1 MSAQAGHG
9 ASVHIEA
16 CGKTFADGTRALEP
30 ATLDIAR
37 GETLVLLGPSGCGKT
52 TMLRIIAG
60 LEVPDA
66 GGRVLFDGKDMTA
79 VPIERRNVGMVFQS
93 YALFPNMTV
102 SDNIGYGLKI
112 RGIPA
117 KERAARV
124 AELVALTN
132 ISGLENRRID
142 QLSGGQRQRVALARA
157 VAIRPGILLLDEPL
171 TALDAALRDRLRG
184 ELNRLLRALGI
195 TTIYV
200 THDQSEA
207 MELGDRVVVMQK
219 GAIAQIGTPRE
230 IYFTPRSRFV
240 AEFIGAANIV
250 EAAIEDGH
258 LVLPGGRQP
267 IHGDMDM
274 PAAVAMI
281 RPETIRVT
289 AAGSAPLSGII
300 DSVSFIGDRQR
311 LVVSGA
317 SNRLLTVD
325 APNTVQVKA
334 RRTDRIV
341 DFAGRRPPVAARE
354 LRRSMSPKPV
364 HIAQISDLHIK
375 PPGSLAYGKV
385 DTAKALERCVAAL
398 NEFDPAPD
406 FVVISGDLADTPTA
420 EEYQYLKR
428 LLAPLKLP
436 FAGIPGNHDSRELM
450 RAAFPSASYAFVS
463 GPLNQK
469 IEVAGLDLLLLDSSV
484 HRKPHGELDGPTL
497 QWLDGMLASS
507 PDRPAL
513 LFLHHPPF
521 KAGIWHMDRQN
532 LLNASDLAPIV
543 RRHPRVQLIATGH
556 VHRATLTMFAG
567 VPTTICPAPNHAV
580 DLDLAE
586 LRQPSFKVEPPAFH
600 LHTWFPGE
608 GYGNVV
614 THQVP
619 IGTFDG
625 PHPFFAADGKLL

>member
-1 MSAQAGHG
+1 MTVQAGHG
-9 ASVHIEA
+9 VSVRIVS

-60 LEVPDA
+60 LELPDA
-66 GGRVLFDGKDMTA
+66 GGRVLFDGKDMTP

-93 YALFPNMTV
+93 YALFPNMSV
-102 SDNIGYGLKI
+102 SGNIGYGLKI
-112 RGIPA
+112 RGVRD

-219 GAIAQIGTPRE
+219 GTIAQIGTPRE
-230 IYFTPRSRFV
+230 IYFTPKSRFV

-250 EAAIEDGH
+250 EAAVENGH

-267 IHGDMDM
+267 VRDVASM

-281 RPETIRVT
+281 RPETIRVVE
-289 AAGSAPLSGII
+289 AGSAPLSGVV

-317 SNRLLTVD
+317 SDKSLTVD
-325 APNTVQVKA
+325 APNTVQ
-334 RRTDRIV
+334 
-341 DFAGRRPPVAARE
+341 
-354 LRRSMSPKPV
+354 
-364 HIAQISDLHIK
+364 
-375 PPGSLAYGKV
+375 
-385 DTAKALERCVAAL
+385 AKAGDQIGLSIS
-398 NEFDPAPD
+398 PD
-406 FVVISGDLADTPTA
+406 VV
-420 EEYQYLKR
+420 R
-428 LLAPLKLP
+428 LL
-436 FAGIPGNHDSRELM
+436 
-450 RAAFPSASYAFVS
+450 
-463 GPLNQK
+463 
-469 IEVAGLDLLLLDSSV
+469 
-484 HRKPHGELDGPTL
+484 
-497 QWLDGMLASS
+497 
-507 PDRPAL
+507 
-513 LFLHHPPF
+513 PPE
-521 KAGIWHMDRQN
+521 N
-532 LLNASDLAPIV
+532 
-543 RRHPRVQLIATGH
+543 
-556 VHRATLTMFAG
+556 
-567 VPTTICPAPNHAV
+567 
-580 DLDLAE
+580 
-586 LRQPSFKVEPPAFH
+586 
-600 LHTWFPGE
+600 
-608 GYGNVV
+608 
-614 THQVP
+614 
-619 IGTFDG
+619 
-625 PHPFFAADGKLL
+625 

>member
-1 MSAQAGHG
+1 MSAQVGHG
-9 ASVHIEA
+9 ASVRIEA
-16 CGKTFADGTRALEP
+16 CGKTFADGTHALEP
-30 ATLDIAR
+30 ATLDISR

-60 LEVPDA
+60 LEVPDT

-117 KERAARV
+117 KERTARV

-230 IYFTPRSRFV
+230 IYFTPKSRFV

-250 EAAIEDGH
+250 EAAIENGH

-267 IHGDMDM
+267 IDGDANT

-281 RPETIRVT
+281 RPETIRVVD
-289 AAGSAPLSGII
+289 AGSAPLLGTI

-325 APNTVQVKA
+325 APNTVQV
-334 RRTDRIV
+334 RPGERI
-341 DFAGRRPPVAARE
+341 G
-354 LRRSMSPKPV
+354 LSISPDAV
-364 HIAQISDLHIK
+364 
-375 PPGSLAYGKV
+375 
-385 DTAKALERCVAAL
+385 
-398 NEFDPAPD
+398 
-406 FVVISGDLADTPTA
+406 
-420 EEYQYLKR
+420 R
-428 LLAPLKLP
+428 LLP
-436 FAGIPGNHDSRELM
+436 
-450 RAAFPSASYAFVS
+450 
-463 GPLNQK
+463 
-469 IEVAGLDLLLLDSSV
+469 
-484 HRKPHGELDGPTL
+484 
-497 QWLDGMLASS
+497 
-507 PDRPAL
+507 PD
-513 LFLHHPPF
+513 
-521 KAGIWHMDRQN
+521 N
-532 LLNASDLAPIV
+532 
-543 RRHPRVQLIATGH
+543 
-556 VHRATLTMFAG
+556 
-567 VPTTICPAPNHAV
+567 
-580 DLDLAE
+580 
-586 LRQPSFKVEPPAFH
+586 
-600 LHTWFPGE
+600 
-608 GYGNVV
+608 
-614 THQVP
+614 
-619 IGTFDG
+619 
-625 PHPFFAADGKLL
+625 